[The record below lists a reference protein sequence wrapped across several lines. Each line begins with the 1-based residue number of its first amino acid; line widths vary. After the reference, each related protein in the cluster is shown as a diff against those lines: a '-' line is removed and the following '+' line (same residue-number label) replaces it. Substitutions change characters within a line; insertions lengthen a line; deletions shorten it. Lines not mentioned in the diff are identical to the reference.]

1 MTFLTIK
8 AAILA
13 VALALGCAGGPDE
26 LELGYGRMF
35 NGDSSLEGWSID
47 QDDTD
52 IVTVGLVWKLR
63 PTEVIVRSPYGDG
76 ISAPPPTT
84 PSSGPTDPTPQPVVG
99 GQDAEEASHEEIED
113 HIVQD
118 LTDAVHTFNE
128 IDWLTRV
135 LLVIA
140 VCWLGWVYRE
150 RLGRLIP
157 GGKNGKK

>member
-1 MTFLTIK
+1 MTFMAIK

-26 LELGYGRMF
+26 FELGYGHIWT
-35 NGDSSLEGWSID
+35 GDSSLEGWNIAN
-47 QDDTD
+47 DDSD
-52 IVTVGLVWKLR
+52 MVTLGFVWKLR
-63 PTEVIVRSPYGDG
+63 PTEVIVRSPYGVRTEPGSPAFNSLG
-76 ISAPPPTT
+76 IL
-84 PSSGPTDPTPQPVVG
+84 
-99 GQDAEEASHEEIED
+99 QDVSEEVTSHEEIED

-128 IDWLTRV
+128 IDWLTRIL
-135 LLVIA
+135 LLVA

-157 GGKNGKK
+157 GGNGKSKKS